1 MSDRLTVVVR
11 IKAKAGME
19 SRVKQELVQLLAA
32 LLLNLAVV
40 AYLIYRLRPSR
51 SAVPDLKRNP
61 PG

>member
-1 MSDRLTVVVR
+1 MR